1 MWIDL
6 DYIDTHRGEMRRV
19 QREMKEFKK
28 LIRKKSPENIRFDS
42 FQKTI
47 RKTNIQ

>member
-6 DYIDTHRGEMRRV
+6 DYIDTHRGEMRRA
-19 QREMKEFKK
+19 QKEMKDFKN
-28 LIRKKSPENIRFDS
+28 LIRKKSSENIRFDL